1 MGIKVGPNG
10 RWKCAQY
17 KKTPVFTIQD
27 KMYCPTCGRPV
38 KEWYNKGAYRRMH
51 TDVWGNYNGC

>member
-10 RWKCAQY
+10 RWKCD
-17 KKTPVFTIQD
+17 KKQEVVIIDHKP
-27 KMYCPTCGRPV
+27 YCPTCGRPV
-38 KEWYNKGAYRRMH
+38 KSWFNKGNYRRLH